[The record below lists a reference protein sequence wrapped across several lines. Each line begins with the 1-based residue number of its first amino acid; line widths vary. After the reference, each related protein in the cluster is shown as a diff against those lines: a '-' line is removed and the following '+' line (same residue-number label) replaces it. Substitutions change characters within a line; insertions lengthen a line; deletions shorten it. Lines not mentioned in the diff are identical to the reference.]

1 MPREIY
7 VRRRVAALVI
17 LLVVIALLIWG
28 LTAAF
33 GGKGGDQAEGTNA
46 TDTAATAELTTPASD
61 APDTGAPVTESAP
74 ATDTAAAASESDKA
88 DKTEN
93 TESTSAAKPSPYED
107 ADKKKDSKDKKSCKL
122 EDLKIT
128 ASSDESTY
136 KQGQQPTFYMTVDN
150 PTSSDCKIDL
160 DKDELRFEVYD
171 LSTNKRVW
179 SDTDCYPSVLT
190 GEEKFEAGKKRHFE
204 AVWSRMG
211 SAPEQCRDRKPAPA
225 GGYFLHTV
233 IGNNPSPA
241 LTFNLR

>member
-61 APDTGAPVTESAP
+61 SPATDAPATESAP
-74 ATDTAAAASESDKA
+74 ATENTEN
-88 DKTEN
+88 TEN

-107 ADKKKDSKDKKSCKL
+107 ADKKKHSKDKKSCKL

-136 KQGQQPTFYMTVDN
+136 KKGQQPTFYMTVDN
-150 PTSSDCKIDL
+150 PTSSDCEIDL